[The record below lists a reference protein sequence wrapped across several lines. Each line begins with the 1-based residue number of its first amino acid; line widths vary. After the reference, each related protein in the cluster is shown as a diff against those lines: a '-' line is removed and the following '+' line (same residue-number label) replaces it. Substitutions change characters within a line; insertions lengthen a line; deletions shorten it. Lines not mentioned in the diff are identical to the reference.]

1 MKTVLVVST
10 PFLEELRERA
20 ALATQNDEAQTEAM
34 YLTKAAD
41 EIERQQAMIARL
53 LKTVGSRHWHGH
65 LTPPAVKANGVKL
78 YWLVIEV
85 NHGDHEYMV
94 ETYFAAK
101 NERQAQAY
109 ANRHASKLFVGA
121 RREDGHWSANNGALA
136 WKLIRAVE
144 VRALH
149 VTGADGK
156 VYVFDVAC
164 RLPMEP
170 RYDS

>member
-10 PFLEELRERA
+10 PFLEELRARA

-53 LKTVGSRHWHGH
+53 LKTVVDRNWH
-65 LTPPAVKANGVKL
+65 LAPPTAKTNGVKL
-78 YWLVIEV
+78 YRSLIKV
-85 NHGDHEYMV
+85 NHGDHEYTV
-94 ETYFAAK
+94 ENYFAAK
-101 NERQAQAY
+101 NEREAQAY

-156 VYVFDVAC
+156 V
-164 RLPMEP
+164 
-170 RYDS
+170 